1 MLRRRFI
8 QSIAGM
14 AVLGRMGGRHK
25 ERLQEPGLTP
35 KPTKAE
41 LLPTVAASK
50 GTDLD
55 SAGTI
60 LKSAL
65 DALGGIG
72 RFVRPGQIVAIKP
85 NASWAY
91 PPGTASSTD
100 PAVLRAL
107 ILMVREAGAQRIL
120 VMDHCA
126 LDPGTVECLKVSG
139 IGAVIDEL
147 GVEKVFPDRY
157 VSPRTLF
164 TRIDL
169 SKAKAFQKLG
179 VIKAA
184 VEADVR
190 INMAVAKSHLA
201 TKVTMCLKH
210 MMGFLQWPYALH
222 SQLDQ
227 GIADLNS
234 PSPIQAQLHILEA
247 IRVRLPG
254 WGRRQAG
261 GKETEITH
269 PGKIKRL
276 NEIVAGTDPVLM
288 DAFGCLNYFSL
299 APKHLAHLNRAFE
312 MGLGEMDIEGAKR
325 EGRLRVSSVSDSPC
339 SAP

>member
-1 MLRRRFI
+1 
-8 QSIAGM
+8 
-14 AVLGRMGGRHK
+14 MGYRHK
-25 ERLQEPGLTP
+25 EKLQESDLTP

-41 LLPTVAASK
+41 LLPSVAAAK
-50 GTDLD
+50 GTNLD
-55 SAGTI
+55 SAERI
-60 LKSAL
+60 LKTAL
-65 DALGGIG
+65 DAMGGIG

-100 PAVLRAL
+100 PDVLRAL

-126 LDPGTVECLKVSG
+126 LDPGTTECLQVSG
-139 IGAVIDEL
+139 IGAVVDEL

-157 VSPRTLF
+157 VSPRRLF
-164 TRIDL
+164 TAIDL
-169 SKAKAFQKLG
+169 SKGKVFQKLG

-190 INMAVAKSHLA
+190 INMAVAKSHMV
-201 TKVTMCLKH
+201 TTVTMCLKH
-210 MMGFLQWPYALH
+210 MMGFLQWPNALH
-222 SQLDQ
+222 ARLDQ

-234 PSPIQAQLHILEA
+234 PSPIRAQLHILEA

-254 WGRRQAG
+254 GGRLQAG

-269 PGKIKRL
+269 PDKIKRL
-276 NEIVAGTDPVLM
+276 NEIVVGTDPVLM
-288 DAFGCLNYFSL
+288 DAFGCLNYFSR

-312 MGLGEMDIEGAKR
+312 MGLGEMDPEVAKR
-325 EGRLRVSSVSDSPC
+325 EGRLRVSFVSDWPC
-339 SAP
+339 SAT